1 MAIDTQ
7 DATHAQSVVANKAER
22 LLQIVTVL
30 AGEIRPHSRRP
41 PVARLNSALER
52 ELGFDSLSRVEL
64 LTRIEKVFSV
74 RLSDQMFTLAETPAD
89 LLRLISGAAA
99 SQPRM
104 TLPESKADTLS
115 EVHAVPREANT
126 LTEALEWHAQNH
138 PERPHVYLCVDD
150 EQEQA
155 ISYQALWCGAEAVA
169 AGLQHAGLDPG
180 ETVAIMLPTSE
191 EYLFTF
197 FGILLAGGIPVPI
210 YPPARLTQIEDHLRR
225 HVGILSNAGAAMLVT
240 VAEASRLARLLK
252 SHIASLRHVFTV
264 EELSSSAQ
272 TLARPTLKPDD
283 IAFLQYTSGSTADPK
298 GVVLTHANLLTNIR
312 AMGNLLEVDSTDV
325 FVSWLPMYHDMGLI
339 GAWLGSLY
347 HAMPLV
353 LIPPLNFLG
362 RPARWLWAIHR
373 HRATLSAAPN
383 FAYELCLSKID
394 EQDIKGLDLSSW
406 RMAANGAEPVSPDT
420 LIAFAKRFARYGFR
434 EEALCPVYGLAE
446 GSVGLAFPPMGRGPI
461 INRVDRETFR
471 REGRAIPTDNT
482 ETQTLRFVGCGQTLP
497 GHEIRIVDAAGLEV
511 VDRQEGRLQFRGPS
525 ATSGYYRN
533 PEASNRL
540 FDGDWLESGDL
551 AYVADGEVFITGRVK
566 DVIIRAGRNIY
577 PQELEEAIGH
587 IPGIRG
593 GCVAVFAATGMVA
606 GTESLVVLAE
616 TQQTDASAR
625 DELHARITVL
635 AVDLVGTPPDD
646 IVLAAPH
653 TVLKTSSGKLRR
665 AASRDLYQSGKLGAR
680 RHAPWWQLVR
690 FAAAGLRPQL
700 YRSGRLLTDL
710 LYMVYTW
717 AIFAVVA
724 PVTWLCIAVSP
735 RPRWCWAVLRGTGRL
750 LLRLSGTPFRIEG
763 LKNLP
768 SSPCVIVANHASYLD
783 GLVLSTALPRAFKYV
798 AKRELDDNFVSRI
811 LLRRLGV
818 EYVERFDKQRG
829 IDDARRT
836 AHSLRQGHS
845 LIFFAE
851 GTFVRTPG
859 LLPFRM
865 GAFVAAAEAGVPI
878 VTVTLR
884 GTRNKLRCHQW
895 FVRRGGVSVIV
906 GEPISPQG
914 RDWSAAVALRDAAR
928 REILRRC
935 GEPDLAQVKS
945 PI

>member
-1 MAIDTQ
+1 MDTQ

-30 AGEIRPHSRRP
+30 AGEIHPHSRRP

-312 AMGNLLEVDSTDV
+312 AMGNVLEVDSTDV

-420 LIAFAKRFARYGFR
+420 LIA
-434 EEALCPVYGLAE
+434 
-446 GSVGLAFPPMGRGPI
+446 
-461 INRVDRETFR
+461 
-471 REGRAIPTDNT
+471 
-482 ETQTLRFVGCGQTLP
+482 
-497 GHEIRIVDAAGLEV
+497 
-511 VDRQEGRLQFRGPS
+511 
-525 ATSGYYRN
+525 
-533 PEASNRL
+533 
-540 FDGDWLESGDL
+540 
-551 AYVADGEVFITGRVK
+551 
-566 DVIIRAGRNIY
+566 
-577 PQELEEAIGH
+577 
-587 IPGIRG
+587 
-593 GCVAVFAATGMVA
+593 
-606 GTESLVVLAE
+606 
-616 TQQTDASAR
+616 
-625 DELHARITVL
+625 
-635 AVDLVGTPPDD
+635 
-646 IVLAAPH
+646 
-653 TVLKTSSGKLRR
+653 
-665 AASRDLYQSGKLGAR
+665 
-680 RHAPWWQLVR
+680 
-690 FAAAGLRPQL
+690 
-700 YRSGRLLTDL
+700 
-710 LYMVYTW
+710 
-717 AIFAVVA
+717 
-724 PVTWLCIAVSP
+724 
-735 RPRWCWAVLRGTGRL
+735 
-750 LLRLSGTPFRIEG
+750 
-763 LKNLP
+763 
-768 SSPCVIVANHASYLD
+768 
-783 GLVLSTALPRAFKYV
+783 
-798 AKRELDDNFVSRI
+798 
-811 LLRRLGV
+811 
-818 EYVERFDKQRG
+818 
-829 IDDARRT
+829 
-836 AHSLRQGHS
+836 
-845 LIFFAE
+845 
-851 GTFVRTPG
+851 
-859 LLPFRM
+859 
-865 GAFVAAAEAGVPI
+865 
-878 VTVTLR
+878 
-884 GTRNKLRCHQW
+884 
-895 FVRRGGVSVIV
+895 
-906 GEPISPQG
+906 
-914 RDWSAAVALRDAAR
+914 
-928 REILRRC
+928 
-935 GEPDLAQVKS
+935 
-945 PI
+945 

>member
-1 MAIDTQ
+1 MAID
-7 DATHAQSVVANKAER
+7 AQQAVSTPTAADDKAER
-22 LLQIVTVL
+22 LLQIISVL
-30 AGEIRPHSRRP
+30 AGEIRPHGRRP

-64 LTRIEKVFSV
+64 LTRIEKAFSV

-104 TLPESKADTLS
+104 TLPESKAGTLG
-115 EVHAVPREANT
+115 EVHAAPQEART
-126 LTEALEWHAQNH
+126 LVDVLEWHVHSH

-150 EQEQA
+150 EQEQE
-155 ISYQALWCGAEAVA
+155 ISYQVLLRGAEAVA
-169 AGLQHAGLDPG
+169 AGLQHVGLDPG

-225 HVGILSNAGAAMLVT
+225 HVGILSNAGVAKLVT
-240 VAEASRLARLLK
+240 VPEASALARLLK
-252 SHIASLRHVFTV
+252 SHIASLRGVFTV
-264 EELSSSAQ
+264 EELASSAQ

-283 IAFLQYTSGSTADPK
+283 VAFLQYTSGSTADPK

-312 AMGNLLEVDSTDV
+312 AMGNALEVDSTDV

-339 GAWLGSLY
+339 GAWFGSLY

-353 LIPPLNFLG
+353 LMSPLRFLA

-373 HRATLSAAPN
+373 HRATLSAGPN
-383 FAYELCLSKID
+383 FAYELCLSKIHD
-394 EQDIKGLDLSSW
+394 QDIEGLDLASW

-420 LIAFAKRFARYGFR
+420 LIAFAERFARYGFR

-446 GSVGLAFPPMGRGPI
+446 DSVGLTFPPMGRGPI
-461 INRVDRETFR
+461 IDRVDRETFR
-471 REGRAIPTDNT
+471 REGRAIPADNT
-482 ETQTLRFVGCGQTLP
+482 ETQKLRFVGCGHTLP
-497 GHEIRIVDAAGLEV
+497 GHEIRIVDVAGLEV

-551 AYVADGEVFITGRVK
+551 AYVAEGEVFITGRVK

-587 IPGIRG
+587 IPGIRR
-593 GCVAVFAATGMVA
+593 GCVAVFAATDAVA
-606 GTESLVVLAE
+606 GTENLVVLAE
-616 TQQTDASAR
+616 TQQTDANAR
-625 DELHARITVL
+625 AELEAHITST

-665 AASRDLYQSGKLGAR
+665 AASRDLYQGGKLGAR
-680 RHAPWWQLVR
+680 RYAPWWQFVR

-700 YRSGRLLTDL
+700 YLSCRLLTDL

-717 AIFAVVA
+717 
-724 PVTWLCIAVSP
+724 
-735 RPRWCWAVLRGTGRL
+735 G
-750 LLRLSGTPFRIEG
+750 
-763 LKNLP
+763 
-768 SSPCVIVANHASYLD
+768 
-783 GLVLSTALPRAFKYV
+783 
-798 AKRELDDNFVSRI
+798 
-811 LLRRLGV
+811 
-818 EYVERFDKQRG
+818 
-829 IDDARRT
+829 
-836 AHSLRQGHS
+836 
-845 LIFFAE
+845 
-851 GTFVRTPG
+851 
-859 LLPFRM
+859 
-865 GAFVAAAEAGVPI
+865 
-878 VTVTLR
+878 
-884 GTRNKLRCHQW
+884 
-895 FVRRGGVSVIV
+895 
-906 GEPISPQG
+906 
-914 RDWSAAVALRDAAR
+914 
-928 REILRRC
+928 
-935 GEPDLAQVKS
+935 
-945 PI
+945 